1 MNNAPLVYI
10 PTPPDSDG
18 LTLPTLLS
26 LLAHGI
32 VIGLLIYTYQQPS
45 LETSGA
51 IETTMVS
58 PEQLAEMQAQILSNR
73 AAAQAASQA
82 NSTLPAETSEST
94 ASTASTAS
102 TPPTAPSES
111 ATSSSQRVPVFMRSD
126 DAADEPILM
135 SENQQQRLAEQS
147 AAYERN
153 LAEWN
158 AQAEALAIERLEQVE
173 QRQQEDDAKER
184 ERLKEYRDK
193 QKNTTNPRINRPSK
207 TDRNIEIETGLPS
220 SAGKTFDLSEGQ
232 STADSRVA
240 DSQPASTR
248 SSASASAGDFKNSI
262 AAKIQRN
269 LKAPLETQ
277 GITAKVAL
285 RLDNQGNV
293 LSAKATGANSAVNDA
308 AEQAAFAASPLPI
321 DLTNPARFAALTI
334 NVMVQ

>member
-82 NSTLPAETSEST
+82 NSTLPAETSE
-94 ASTASTAS
+94 STASTAS

-321 DLTNPARFAALTI
+321 DLTNPSRFAALTI

>member
-82 NSTLPAETSEST
+82 NSILPAETSE
-94 ASTASTAS
+94 STASTAS

-220 SAGKTFDLSEGQ
+220 SAGKTFDLSDGQ

-240 DSQPASTR
+240 DSKPASTR

>member
-10 PTPPDSDG
+10 PTQPESDG
-18 LTLPTLLS
+18 LTMPTLLS

-32 VIGLLIYTYQQPS
+32 VLGLLIYTYQQPS

-58 PEQLAEMQAQILSNR
+58 PEQLAEMQSQILSNR
-73 AAAQAASQA
+73 AAAEAASQA
-82 NSTLPAETSEST
+82 NSALSAETF
-94 ASTASTAS
+94 
-102 TPPTAPSES
+102 ES
-111 ATSSSQRVPVFMRSD
+111 AASNSSADPSDSAPSSSQRVPVFMRSD

-135 SENQQQRLAEQS
+135 SEDQQQRLAEQS
-147 AAYERN
+147 ADYERN

-158 AQAEALAIERLEQVE
+158 AQSEALASERLEQVE
-173 QRQQEDDAKER
+173 QRKQEDSEEER
-184 ERLKEYRDK
+184 ERLKEYRNK
-193 QKNTTNPRINRPSK
+193 QRNTTNPRINRPSK
-207 TDRNIEIETGLPS
+207 SDRNIEIETGLPS

-232 STADSRVA
+232 STADSRSA
-240 DSQPASTR
+240 NNN
-248 SSASASAGDFKNSI
+248 SSASRSTGDFKKSI

-293 LSAKATGANSAVNDA
+293 LSAEATGSNSAVNNA
-308 AEQAAFAASPLPI
+308 AEKAAFAASPLPI
-321 DLTNPARFAALTI
+321 DLANPASFAALNI
-334 NVMVQ
+334 NVVVQ

>member
-94 ASTASTAS
+94 ASTAST
-102 TPPTAPSES
+102 PPTAPSES
-111 ATSSSQRVPVFMRSD
+111 ATSSSQRVPVFMRSN

-158 AQAEALAIERLEQVE
+158 AQAEALASERLEQVE

-220 SAGKTFDLSEGQ
+220 SAGKTFDLSDGQ
-232 STADSRVA
+232 STADSK
-240 DSQPASTR
+240 PASTR

-321 DLTNPARFAALTI
+321 DLTNPSRFAALTI

>member
-94 ASTASTAS
+94 ASTAST
-102 TPPTAPSES
+102 PPTAPSES

-158 AQAEALAIERLEQVE
+158 AQAEALASERLEQVE

-220 SAGKTFDLSEGQ
+220 SANKTFDLSDGQ

-240 DSQPASTR
+240 DSKPASTR

-285 RLDNQGNV
+285 RVDNQGNV
-293 LSAKATGANSAVNDA
+293 LSAVATGSNSAVNNA
-308 AEQAAFAASPLPI
+308 AEKAAFAASPLPI
-321 DLTNPARFAALTI
+321 DLTNPASFAALNI
-334 NVMVQ
+334 NVVVQ

>member
-73 AAAQAASQA
+73 AAASQA
-82 NSTLPAETSEST
+82 NSILPAETSE
-94 ASTASTAS
+94 STASTAS

-111 ATSSSQRVPVFMRSD
+111 AGSSSQRVPVFMRSD

-158 AQAEALAIERLEQVE
+158 AQAEALASERLEQVE

-220 SAGKTFDLSEGQ
+220 SANKTFDLSDGQ

-240 DSQPASTR
+240 DSKPASTR

>member
-94 ASTASTAS
+94 ASTAST
-102 TPPTAPSES
+102 PPTAPSES

-158 AQAEALAIERLEQVE
+158 AQAEALASERLEQVE

-220 SAGKTFDLSEGQ
+220 SAGKTFDLSDGQ
-232 STADSRVA
+232 STADSRPA
-240 DSQPASTR
+240 DSKPASTR
-248 SSASASAGDFKNSI
+248 SSASASADDFKNSI
-262 AAKIQRN
+262 AAEIQRN

-308 AEQAAFAASPLPI
+308 AEKAAFAASPLPI
-321 DLTNPARFAALTI
+321 DLTNPASFAALTI

>member
-73 AAAQAASQA
+73 AAASQA
-82 NSTLPAETSEST
+82 NSILPAETSE
-94 ASTASTAS
+94 STASTAS

-111 ATSSSQRVPVFMRSD
+111 AGSSSQRVPVFMRSD

-158 AQAEALAIERLEQVE
+158 AQAEALASERLEQVE

-220 SAGKTFDLSEGQ
+220 SANKTFDLSDGQ

-240 DSQPASTR
+240 DSKPASTR

-321 DLTNPARFAALTI
+321 DLTNPSRFAALTI

>member
-94 ASTASTAS
+94 ASTAST
-102 TPPTAPSES
+102 PPTAPSES

-158 AQAEALAIERLEQVE
+158 AQAEALASERLEQVE

-220 SAGKTFDLSEGQ
+220 SANKTFDLSDGQ
-232 STADSRVA
+232 STADSK
-240 DSQPASTR
+240 PASTR

-321 DLTNPARFAALTI
+321 DLTNPSRFAALTI

>member
-26 LLAHGI
+26 LLARI

-158 AQAEALAIERLEQVE
+158 AQAEALASENLSKSNNVSKKMT
-173 QRQQEDDAKER
+173 QRA
-184 ERLKEYRDK
+184 
-193 QKNTTNPRINRPSK
+193 
-207 TDRNIEIETGLPS
+207 
-220 SAGKTFDLSEGQ
+220 
-232 STADSRVA
+232 
-240 DSQPASTR
+240 
-248 SSASASAGDFKNSI
+248 
-262 AAKIQRN
+262 
-269 LKAPLETQ
+269 
-277 GITAKVAL
+277 
-285 RLDNQGNV
+285 
-293 LSAKATGANSAVNDA
+293 
-308 AEQAAFAASPLPI
+308 
-321 DLTNPARFAALTI
+321 
-334 NVMVQ
+334 